1 VERLAAE
8 AGLPLPAADP
18 RAAEQQRRQQ
28 GLADWLELAAAWFEA
43 ELRRPAG
50 QGGRAYLTGRGLPE
64 VDWARF
70 RLGYAPAGRT
80 ALKDYL
86 IAKGAQP
93 GELVEAGLLIAPEG
107 GGAPYDRFRDR
118 IIFPI
123 TDGRGRLVS
132 FGGRALNPDD
142 RAKYLN
148 GPESP
153 LFHKGAQLYG
163 LAEARRLLAAPPERR
178 PDTAPA
184 GEPPLVV
191 VEGYFDAIACWRAG
205 IAAVAP
211 LGTALTEEQMALLWR
226 YHPEPTLCF
235 DGDAAGQRAA
245 HKALDRA
252 LPLLQPGRSFRFAL
266 LPGGQ
271 DPDDL
276 IRASGPGALHAELA
290 AAQPF
295 AAALFEREHAEAQP
309 LDTPERRAAL
319 KVRLRKLAASI
330 ADADLSAA
338 YKINLLQAYERLWTL
353 DQPAR
358 TVADASRAVRQFYG
372 RDRQARERAAV
383 ARYPA
388 TQEGRAAAAAL
399 SRTHQP
405 FAAALVE
412 AVLRRPDLLDSQ
424 LDVITVQGF
433 GDEGLDAL
441 INDVVGYRFSVE
453 APDPAALR
461 GRLEAQGRGELL
473 RRVGHAATLAPAPYL
488 DPAVDPEESAALW
501 SRAFAA
507 LRHLAALE
515 RAFEMAKADFTDDP
529 DTLAFRRLKA
539 ERDAYRRDI
548 KTGAVFATH

>member
-163 LAEARRLLAAPPERR
+163 LAEARRLLATPVRGE
-178 PDTAPA
+178 PA
-184 GEPPLVV
+184 REAATPEPPLVV
-191 VEGYFDAIACWRAG
+191 VEGYFDAIACQRAG

-211 LGTALTEEQMALLWR
+211 MGTALTEEQMALLWR
-226 YHPEPTLCF
+226 SHPEPTLCF

-245 HKALDRA
+245 HKSLDRA
-252 LPLLQPGRSFRFAL
+252 LSLLQPGRSFRLAL

-276 IRASGPGALHAELA
+276 IRAAGPAAFHAQLA

-295 AAALFEREHAEAQP
+295 AAALFQREHLNAQP
-309 LDTPERRAAL
+309 LDTPERRAGL
-319 KVRLRKLAASI
+319 KVRLRKLAGEI
-330 ADADLSAA
+330 ADPDLAAA
-338 YKINLLQAYERLWTL
+338 YKQDLLAAYERLWTL
-353 DQPAR
+353 DRPAR
-358 TVADASRAVRQFYG
+358 TVPEAARAVRQFYN
-372 RDRQARERAAV
+372 RERDARGQAAR
-383 ARYPA
+383 APA
-388 TQEGRAAAAAL
+388 TQEGRVAAGAL
-399 SRTHQP
+399 ARTHQP

-412 AVLRRPDLLDSQ
+412 ALLRRPELLDQQ

-433 GDEGLDAL
+433 GDASLDAL
-441 INDVVGYRFSVE
+441 VNEVVAYRFSVD
-453 APDPAALR
+453 APDPVELR
-461 GRLEAQGRGELL
+461 RRLENGGRGELL
-473 RRVGHAATLAPAPYL
+473 RRVGHAAALAYAPYL
-488 DPAVDPEESAALW
+488 GAAVDEEERRVLW